1 MAENSWQR
9 DQLEKMGEDLAS
21 CLERAYPLEL
31 LWTVLTLYL
40 LSLVMGSWRLYC
52 LKKTPAELFWWDR

>member
-1 MAENSWQR
+1 
-9 DQLEKMGEDLAS
+9 MGEDLVS